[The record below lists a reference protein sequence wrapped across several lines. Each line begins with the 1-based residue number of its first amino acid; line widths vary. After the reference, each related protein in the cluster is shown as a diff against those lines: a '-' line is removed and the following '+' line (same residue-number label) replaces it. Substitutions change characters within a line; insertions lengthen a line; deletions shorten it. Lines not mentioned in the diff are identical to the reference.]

1 VIAAKSPIRTGIA
14 RTRILPVGFK
24 IRTAVLLSREAT
36 PALGGRRNPRR
47 GAQQRGTCRPL
58 THAQEHAAG
67 ALMDFALS
75 NAQEEIVRQVR
86 SLCAHFPD
94 EYWRDKDARGEFPHD
109 FFDAVARAG
118 WLGVAIPEAY
128 GGSGLGI
135 TEAALVM
142 RELAG
147 SGGAMNAASAVH
159 LSIFGVSPLVAHGSE
174 EQKRRYLPDVA
185 RGRIHVAFAVTEP
198 DAGND
203 ITHIKTFA
211 RRDGDDYLINGRK
224 VFTTKAREA
233 SKMLVLTR
241 TTPFEQVKKK
251 TDGMTLFFAD
261 LDPAAVEVRELHKL
275 GRHAVDT
282 NLLFI
287 DGLRVPAVDLVG
299 AEGRGFHCLL
309 DGLNPERILVAA
321 EAIGLGRA
329 ALAKAVRY
337 AKERVVF
344 GRPIGQN
351 QAIAHPLADAYAKLE
366 VAELMMFKA
375 AWLYDHTLPCG
386 AEANIAKL
394 RAAEAA
400 FEACDRAVQTL
411 GGYGYVRDYDVE
423 RYFRECRLI
432 KIAPV
437 SQEMVLNSISEH
449 VLGLP
454 RSY

>member
-1 VIAAKSPIRTGIA
+1 
-14 RTRILPVGFK
+14 
-24 IRTAVLLSREAT
+24 
-36 PALGGRRNPRR
+36 
-47 GAQQRGTCRPL
+47 
-58 THAQEHAAG
+58 
-67 ALMDFALS
+67 MDFELTD
-75 NAQEEIVRQVR
+75 AQREIVEQVR
-86 SLCAHFPD
+86 AMTRNFPD
-94 EYWRDKDARGEFPHD
+94 EYWREKDARGEFPHD
-109 FFDAVARAG
+109 FYAEVAKGG
-118 WLGVAIPEAY
+118 WLGVAIPEQY

-142 RELAG
+142 REVAA
-147 SGGAMNAASAVH
+147 SGGAMAAASSIH
-159 LSIFGVSPLVAHGSE
+159 LSIFGVSPLVFHGSE
-174 EQKRRYLPDVA
+174 EQKRRYLPEVVS
-185 RGRIHVAFAVTEP
+185 GRLHVAFAVTEP

-203 ITHIKTFA
+203 ITHIKTAA
-211 RRDGDDYLINGRK
+211 RRDGDCYVINGRK

-233 SKMLVLTR
+233 KRMLLLTR
-241 TTPFEQVKKK
+241 TTPFENVSKK
-251 TDGMTLFFAD
+251 TDGMSLFFAE
-261 LDPAAVEVRELHKL
+261 LDPQAVEVRELHKL
-275 GRHAVDT
+275 GRAAVDT
-282 NLLFI
+282 NMLFI
-287 DGLRVPAVDLVG
+287 DNLRVPAGDLVG
-299 AEGRGFHCLL
+299 TEGRGFHCLL

-321 EAIGLGRA
+321 EAIGIGRA

-351 QAIAHPLADAYAKLE
+351 QAIAHPLADVYAKLE
-366 VAELMMFKA
+366 AAEMLMLKA
-375 AWLYDHTLPCG
+375 AWLFDHRKPCG
-386 AEANIAKL
+386 PEANMAKL

-411 GGYGYVRDYDVE
+411 GGYGYIRDYDVE